1 MAETTEKKQA
11 VKMVPNPLPPEEIYA
26 DGVSAIIGRPGVI
39 KLECYRAVGVD
50 KEANAEIR
58 IVTHRLVLPSAVL
71 PELVG
76 LFQKMA
82 EAGQRMAEARTAEA
96 RTAEARAGNG
106 GAEKTEKTS

>member
-1 MAETTEKKQA
+1 MAEPTKKKQT
-11 VKMVPNPLPPEEIYA
+11 VKMVPNPLPPEEIYV

-58 IVTHRLVLPSAVL
+58 TVTHRLVLPSAVL

-96 RTAEARAGNG
+96 RAGNA
-106 GAEKTEKTS
+106 GAGKTEKTS

>member
-11 VKMVPNPLPPEEIYA
+11 VKMVPSPLPPEEIYA

-50 KEANAEIR
+50 REANAEVR
-58 IVTHRLVLPSAVL
+58 TVTHRLVLPSAVL

-96 RTAEARAGNG
+96 RTAKARAGNG
-106 GAEKTEKTS
+106 GAKKTEKTS

>member
-1 MAETTEKKQA
+1 MAETTEKKQT

-26 DGVSAIIGRPGVI
+26 DGVSAILGRPGVI

-50 KEANAEIR
+50 QEANAEVR
-58 IVTHRLVLPSAVL
+58 TVTHRLVLPSAVL

-82 EAGQRMAEARTAEA
+82 EAGQRA
-96 RTAEARAGNG
+96 AEARAAEARPGDG
-106 GAEKTEKTS
+106 GAEETS

>member
-1 MAETTEKKQA
+1 MAETTTKKQT

-50 KEANAEIR
+50 KETNAEIR
-58 IVTHRLVLPSAVL
+58 TVTHRLVLPSAVL

-82 EAGQRMAEARTAEA
+82 EAGQRAAEA

>member
-1 MAETTEKKQA
+1 MAETTEKKQT
-11 VKMVPNPLPPEEIYA
+11 VKMVPNPLLPEEIYV

-50 KEANAEIR
+50 REAKAEIR
-58 IVTHRLVLPSAVL
+58 TVTHRLVLPSAVL

-82 EAGQRMAEARTAEA
+82 EAGQRMAEARAAEA
-96 RTAEARAGNG
+96 RTGDG

>member
-1 MAETTEKKQA
+1 MAETTTKKQT

-26 DGVSAIIGRPGVI
+26 DGVSAIIGRPGAI

-50 KEANAEIR
+50 KEDNAEVR
-58 IVTHRLVLPSAVL
+58 TVTHRRVLPSAVL

-96 RTAEARAGNG
+96 RSGDG
-106 GAEKTEKTS
+106 GAEKTERTS

>member
-1 MAETTEKKQA
+1 MAETTEKKQT
-11 VKMVPNPLPPEEIYA
+11 VKMVLNPLPPEEIYV

-39 KLECYRAVGVD
+39 KLECYRAMGVD
-50 KEANAEIR
+50 REANAEIR
-58 IVTHRLVLPSAVL
+58 TVTHRLVLPAAVL

-82 EAGQRMAEARTAEA
+82 EAGQRA
-96 RTAEARAGNG
+96 AEARAAEAWPGDG

>member
-39 KLECYRAVGVD
+39 KLECYRVVGVD

-76 LFQKMA
+76 LFQKMG

>member
-39 KLECYRAVGVD
+39 KLECYRVVGVD

-76 LFQKMA
+76 LFQKMT
-82 EAGQRMAEARTAEA
+82 EAGQRAVEA

>member
-1 MAETTEKKQA
+1 MAEKTEKKQT

-58 IVTHRLVLPSAVL
+58 TVTHRLVLPSAVL

-82 EAGQRMAEARTAEA
+82 EAGQRMAEAR
-96 RTAEARAGNG
+96 AGNG
-106 GAEKTEKTS
+106 GAEKTKKTS